1 MKKLIVIMLCLMMM
15 TSLIACSKSPS
26 EEEVRGEQT
35 TNEKTQE
42 ESEAETSEKEFSL
55 GETDG
60 LVYENKF
67 IGIGCTLEDN
77 WSFYSDEEIMELNNY
92 TADVAGEDYEKIM
105 EGADLV
111 YDMYAVSGDL
121 QNNMN
126 VVLEKMN
133 QVLLDHLVIE
143 DSLEA
148 AMPVM
153 KETFADIGYA
163 DLQAELDTISIEG
176 KEFTCLYTT
185 GEINGVTAYQKTFPI
200 KCNGYLANIT
210 ITTYGEDKVD
220 ELAERFY
227 FVE

>member
-26 EEEVRGEQT
+26 EGEVRGEQT

-105 EGADLV
+105 EGADLC
-111 YDMYAVSGDL
+111 MICT
-121 QNNMN
+121 Q
-126 VVLEKMN
+126 
-133 QVLLDHLVIE
+133 
-143 DSLEA
+143 
-148 AMPVM
+148 
-153 KETFADIGYA
+153 
-163 DLQAELDTISIEG
+163 
-176 KEFTCLYTT
+176 
-185 GEINGVTAYQKTFPI
+185 
-200 KCNGYLANIT
+200 
-210 ITTYGEDKVD
+210 
-220 ELAERFY
+220 
-227 FVE
+227 